1 MTSPVPVSRYD
12 RRLRMIRTALLL
24 VRDPPCASWRLPVD
38 PDASL
43 AAENLFLRRQLAF
56 YLEGDLVF
64 QRDSANSFF
73 IRAFSVSSSFS
84 RFASETL
91 IPTNLLRH
99 KQWLASEKLWRRLRS
114 LTGRPA
120 SASRRKPTI
129 CASVNRFFVVRP
141 LGGSDPGRYAGHAAP
156 IPTRTDD

>member
-1 MTSPVPVSRYD
+1 MNLDFFIGPILSSRD
-12 RRLRMIRTALLL
+12 RERATFLYF
-24 VRDPPCASWRLPVD
+24 RLP
-38 PDASL
+38 
-43 AAENLFLRRQLAF
+43 
-56 YLEGDLVF
+56 
-64 QRDSANSFF
+64 
-73 IRAFSVSSSFS
+73 SFS
-84 RFASETL
+84 GETSNRFASETL

-141 LGGSDPGRYAGHAAP
+141 LGGSDPGRYAGHERQSRRALTTERPKAQSMGIRVHESARPKKQRHGRHAP
-156 IPTRTDD
+156 LIGVGSFECV